1 MRMKNT
7 GFLFLFLLLA
17 GQTAFAQIPYSV
29 WMVDSFIKA
38 HPDSIRVSE
47 TKPARWDYEQGLIL
61 KALEKVW
68 VRTGDARYFNYIKKE
83 TDLYVKE
90 DGSIA
95 SYKYDDFNI
104 DNIPTGRL
112 LLMLYQQSLP
122 QKEKYK
128 KAADL
133 LWKQLE
139 NQPKTKEGGYW
150 HKKRYPYQMW
160 LDGLFMGEPFAAE
173 YSRIFNRPEHFEDIF
188 RQFELIEKYA
198 VDPKT
203 GLIYHAYDESR
214 EQAWADKKTGV
225 SPHFWGRA
233 MGWYAMALV
242 DVLDEFPEEHPK
254 RKELIKYVQRLAPVI
269 ARYQDG
275 PSGVWYQILD
285 LPRRK
290 GNYREASASCMF
302 VYTLAKAVR
311 KGYIP
316 AGYLEN
322 ARKGYKGILKEF
334 IEKEKDG
341 SLSLN
346 RTVSVGGLGGNP
358 YRDGSFEYYI
368 SEPIRKNDLKG
379 LGPFIFASL
388 EIEAAAEREDL
399 KPKTVALDYHFNREF
414 RKDLNGNTEQFHY
427 TWEDRMHSGFWIWGQ
442 ELSDLGAKT
451 LALKEAPSARNLKDV
466 QAYIIVDPDTPKE
479 TAEPNYIGAQ
489 HVKVISEW
497 VKSGGTLVLLANDT
511 TNCEIPRFNE
521 LTGAFGIRF
530 TGKNI
535 NFIPGGKD
543 YELAA
548 LHIEPGNEIFRNTR
562 KVYAKEIVTL
572 EASPPAKAL
581 VKKGEDIVMAVSH
594 YGKGRVF
601 VIGDPWLYN
610 EYVDGR
616 IIGPEFQNMQALRD
630 LSRWILK

>member
-1 MRMKNT
+1 MKKNI
-7 GFLFLFLLLA
+7 LICLLIVQTLA
-17 GQTAFAQIPYSV
+17 AQKPYSV
-29 WMVDSFIKA
+29 QMADSFMKA

-47 TKPARWDYEQGLIL
+47 TKPARWDYEQGLML

-68 VRTGDARYFNYIKKE
+68 VKTGDARYFNYIKKE
-83 TDLYVKE
+83 IDLYVKE

-95 SYKYDDFNI
+95 TYKYDDFNI
-104 DNIPTGRL
+104 DNIPPGRL
-112 LLMLYQQSLP
+112 LLMLCQQSLP
-122 QKEKYK
+122 GKEKYK

-139 NQPKTKEGGYW
+139 NQPRTKEGGYW

-173 YSRIFNRPEHFEDIF
+173 YSKIFNRPEHFDDIF

-198 VDPKT
+198 TDAKT

-242 DVLDEFPEEHPK
+242 DVLDDFPEDHPK
-254 RKELIKYVQRLAPVI
+254 RKELIGYVQRLAPVI
-269 ARYQDG
+269 TRYQDSA
-275 PSGVWYQILD
+275 SGVWYQILD
-285 LPRRK
+285 LPQRK
-290 GNYREASASCMF
+290 GNYREASVSCMF
-302 VYTLAKAVR
+302 VYTLAKAAR

-316 AGYLEN
+316 ARYLDH
-322 ARKGYKGILKEF
+322 ARKGYDGIRKEF
-334 IEKEKDG
+334 LEQEKDG

-346 RTVSVGGLGGNP
+346 QTVSVGGLGGKP

-388 EIEAAAEREDL
+388 EIEAAEERKNL

-442 ELSDLGAKT
+442 ELNDLGART
-451 LALKEAPSARNLKDV
+451 QALREAPTAQNLKEV

-479 TAEPNYIGAQ
+479 TTEPHYIGAD
-489 HVKVISEW
+489 HIRVIRDW
-497 VKSGGTLVLLANDT
+497 VRSGGTLVLLANDT
-511 TNCEIPRFNE
+511 SNCEIPRFNQ
-521 LTGAFGIRF
+521 LAKAFGVQF

-548 LHIEPGNEIFRNTR
+548 VNIEPGNEIFRNTR
-562 KVYAKEIVTL
+562 KIYAKEIVTL
-572 EASPPAKAL
+572 EVVPPARAL
-581 VKKGEDIVMAVSH
+581 VKKGGEVVMAVSR
-594 YGKGRVF
+594 YGRGRVF

-616 IIGPEFQNMQALRD
+616 IIGPEFQNKEALRD